1 MNVIKNFLPENTGK
15 KIYAVMSLD
24 YFKQV
29 TLDEYIKPAN
39 CSVDDYTA
47 KILLD
52 KVELTADKKI
62 NFTFKCAPKTNEQ
75 KAGEYTLTY
84 TYPDIKEM
92 DCIKFIGYSD
102 EEPDGFMK
110 DLEETLNSLKN

>member
-1 MNVIKNFLPENTGK
+1 MTVIKNFLPENTDK

-39 CSVDDYTA
+39 YSVDDYMA

-52 KVELTADKKI
+52 KVELTADKNV
-62 NFTFKCAPKTNEQ
+62 NFIFKCAPKTNEN

-84 TYPDIKEM
+84 SYPEIKEM
-92 DCIKFIGYSD
+92 DSIKFIGYSE

-110 DLEETLNSLKN
+110 DLEETLNGLKN

>member
-1 MNVIKNFLPENTGK
+1 MNVIKNFLPENTDR

-29 TLDEYIKPAN
+29 SLDEYIKPVN
-39 CSVDDYTA
+39 YSVDDYTA

-52 KVELTADKKI
+52 KVELTADKKVK
-62 NFTFKCAPKTNEQ
+62 FTFKCAAKTNEQ

-84 TYPDIKEM
+84 TYPEIKEM

-110 DLEETLNSLKN
+110 DLEEALNGLKN

>member
-1 MNVIKNFLPENTGK
+1 MTVIKNFLPGNSDK

-39 CSVDDYTA
+39 YSVDDYTA

-52 KVELTADKKI
+52 KVELTADKKVDFI
-62 NFTFKCAPKTNEQ
+62 FKCAAKTNEQ

-84 TYPDIKEM
+84 TYSEIKEM

-102 EEPDGFMK
+102 EAPDGFIK
-110 DLEETLNSLKN
+110 DLEETLNTLKN